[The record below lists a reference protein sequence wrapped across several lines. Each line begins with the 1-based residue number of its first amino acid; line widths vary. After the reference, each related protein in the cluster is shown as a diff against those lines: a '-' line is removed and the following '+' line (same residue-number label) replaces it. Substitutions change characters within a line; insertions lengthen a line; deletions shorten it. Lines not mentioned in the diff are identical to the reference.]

1 MVADSVFEKV
11 VLMGYLKAKK
21 LVAQRTELSVSVV
34 VDVWDYGMVWWKDV
48 YSAAKKGAKSNLTLD
63 SYWVVQ

>member
-21 LVAQRTELSVSVV
+21 LVSQTTELSVSVV

-48 YSAAKKGAKSNLTLD
+48 SLAA
-63 SYWVVQ
+63 